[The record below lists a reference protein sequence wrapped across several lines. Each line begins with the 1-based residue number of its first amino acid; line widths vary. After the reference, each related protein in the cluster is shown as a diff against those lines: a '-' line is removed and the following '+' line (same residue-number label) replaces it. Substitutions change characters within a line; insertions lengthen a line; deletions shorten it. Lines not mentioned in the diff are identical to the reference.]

1 MSKTAANSEAQRL
14 AERAAAALF
23 ERDQASRALGMRLRG
38 VRRGW
43 AQVDMRVRPDMTN
56 GHGVCHGGIVF
67 ALGDSA
73 FAFACNSYN
82 EATVAAAASI
92 DFLAAAHAGD
102 ELTAEAS
109 ELWRTPAQ
117 RALRDHRVQ
126 PARGTHRAVS
136 RTLLP
141 HRRSGRRRGVR
152 RMQLESFVAG
162 SWRAGDGGGVALRDA
177 TTGEVIAHAGSAGP
191 DARAMLEHARDVGGP
206 NLRKLTFHER
216 ALQLKALAK
225 LLTDLKA
232 EFYAA
237 LVRYGGHQE

>member
-1 MSKTAANSEAQRL
+1 MSESAADTEAQRL

-92 DFLAAAHAGD
+92 DFLAAAQAGD

-109 ELWRTPAQ
+109 ELWRT
-117 RALRDHRVQ
+117 
-126 PARGTHRAVS
+126 
-136 RTLLP
+136 
-141 HRRSGRRRGVR
+141 RRNGLYEV
-152 RMQLESFVAG
+152 
-162 SWRAGDGGGVALRDA
+162 
-177 TTGEVIAHAGSAGP
+177 VIANQRGERLALFRGRSYRIDGQV
-191 DARAMLEHARDVGGP
+191 VG
-206 NLRKLTFHER
+206 E
-216 ALQLKALAK
+216 
-225 LLTDLKA
+225 
-232 EFYAA
+232 E
-237 LVRYGGHQE
+237 